1 MTLNVNEFDTIATI
15 KDKIE
20 EAEGILKQEQKLR
33 FEAKELED
41 DFTLSDYNI
50 SNNSTLTLD
59 GMLIHVK
66 SLTGNTITLE
76 VVPSET
82 IENIKCHIWNKEG
95 ITPDQQ
101 RLVFRGKHLEDDHTL
116 ADYSIQ
122 KNSILLLHGTMV
134 YIKVFEKSIPMVV
147 DPSDYVEDLKH
158 KIQDKEGIPQEQQR
172 LIFNNMLLQDGSM
185 LSGYNVRKQPS
196 IYLEIKPK
204 GTKTIFIKTLTGKTF
219 ILHVGPHD
227 TISVVKSMI
236 EGKEGISVKK
246 QKLIFR
252 GRQLEDDHTVANYD
266 IQDESTL
273 HLMLRLIAGFP
284 IYVKTLTGKTII
296 IEVESFDTIENVKYQ
311 IQNKE
316 GIPAD
321 QQRLIFGGR
330 QLDDDRILSDY
341 NIMKESTLHLILRLR
356 LKMPIKV
363 ETLTGKLITLEV
375 AASDTIENVKA
386 KIQEKEGIPPDQ
398 QNLSFEG
405 KQLKDGHTLS
415 DYNIIKESTLHLAL
429 TLRRGIHIFVKTPT
443 RKTIT
448 LEMENSDTIEET
460 KYKIRDKEGIPP
472 DQQRLIFAGRQLED
486 DGTLSDYNIIN
497 DSTLHLLLRLQGG
510 MAIRVKTPPGEVI
523 SLEVETSNTIENVKA
538 KIQHKEGIPPLDQK
552 LTFEGKPLEDGRT
565 LADYNVKKNSTLQ
578 LVLLPKIE
586 ILVKMPSGKTFKCE
600 VNPSDTIEKVMS
612 LIHRK
617 EGYSK
622 AEQRLMYEAV
632 QLEDGFTLSDYNIQN
647 HCQLHLELHDIPL
660 NIRTITG
667 KTITLEVD
675 YFSNNIRDIKMQ
687 IEEKEGIPVKQQRL
701 RFEGRVLD
709 DDFPLV
715 RYIQRNSI
723 LNLIVLEGD
732 MSICVKTNNGK
743 TFNLQVDPSS
753 TIKEVKTRIEEKE
766 EIAVDR
772 QRLHFEGEV
781 MEDTR
786 YLSAYNIHDGS
797 TLNLEIMEEQ

>member
-1 MTLNVNEFDTIATI
+1 
-15 KDKIE
+15 
-20 EAEGILKQEQKLR
+20 
-33 FEAKELED
+33 
-41 DFTLSDYNI
+41 
-50 SNNSTLTLD
+50 
-59 GMLIHVK
+59 
-66 SLTGNTITLE
+66 
-76 VVPSET
+76 
-82 IENIKCHIWNKEG
+82 
-95 ITPDQQ
+95 
-101 RLVFRGKHLEDDHTL
+101 
-116 ADYSIQ
+116 
-122 KNSILLLHGTMV
+122 
-134 YIKVFEKSIPMVV
+134 MVV

-172 LIFNNMLLQDGSM
+172 LIFNNMLLQDGSV
-185 LSGYNVRKQPS
+185 LSGYNVRKQSS

-219 ILHVGPHD
+219 ILHVGSHD

-330 QLDDDRILSDY
+330 RLDDDRILSDY
-341 NIMKESTLHLILRLR
+341 NIMKESTLHLILRMR

-405 KQLKDGHTLS
+405 KKLKDGHTLS

-429 TLRRGIHIFVKTPT
+429 TLRRGIRIFVKTPT

-448 LEMENSDTIEET
+448 LEMKNSDTIEET

-486 DGTLSDYNIIN
+486 DGTLSDYDIIN
-497 DSTLHLLLRLQGG
+497 DSTLHLVLQLQGE
-510 MAIRVKTPPGEVI
+510 MPIRVKTPQGEVI
-523 SLEVETSNTIENVKA
+523 SLEVEASNTIENVKA

-600 VNPSDTIEKVMS
+600 VNPSDMIEKVKS

-622 AEQRLMYEAV
+622 VEQRLMYEAV

-647 HCQLHLELHDIPL
+647 HSQLHLELHDIPL
-660 NIRTITG
+660 NIKTITG

-675 YFSNNIRDIKMQ
+675 YFSNNIRDIKMK

-709 DDFPLV
+709 DDFLLV

-743 TFNLQVDPSS
+743 TFNLKVDPFS
-753 TIKEVKTRIEEKE
+753 TINEVKTRIEEKE
-766 EIAVDR
+766 EIAVER